1 MKNGVIRL
9 VSMDPS
15 WVMVF
20 KLSKK
25 VWFLQFWADLSQKT
39 KSVKAI
45 TYVDL
50 KVLITVFQ
58 KMIGFKGVWTTIH
71 EILAIQIS

>member
-25 VWFLQFWADLSQKT
+25 VWFLQFCADLSQKT

-45 TYVDL
+45 
-50 KVLITVFQ
+50 
-58 KMIGFKGVWTTIH
+58 
-71 EILAIQIS
+71 